1 MGQIFRKPAI
11 EATEDEFERTL
22 PTDKSDLNLMKP
34 YILELCK
41 IYLSGVWERVQL
53 EDFKIYKPW

>member
-11 EATEDEFERTL
+11 EATEDEFERTI
-22 PTDKSDLNLMKP
+22 PTDKSDFNLMKP

-41 IYLSGVWERVQL
+41 IY
-53 EDFKIYKPW
+53 II